1 MESNPFVVVLTAV
14 AILNGIFSTFFWFT
28 AQAMILV
35 VAPGLLITGTTLVSF
50 FASLI
55 AATATI
61 LLSGAVAAV
70 FERVTGRT
78 KTDAVS
84 YSVWVITAVI
94 LSFPAFGRAIS
105 LLLG

>member
-1 MESNPFVVVLTAV
+1 MDSNPFVFVITAV
-14 AILNGIFSTFFWFT
+14 AILNGMFSPFFQFT

-35 VAPGLLITGTTLVSF
+35 VAPGLLITGTTLVGF

-61 LLSGAVAAV
+61 LFSGAVAAL
-70 FERVTGRT
+70 FERFTGRRQ
-78 KTDAVS
+78 TDAVS
-84 YSVWVITAVI
+84 YSVWVVTAVV
-94 LSFPAFGRAIS
+94 LSFPAFGRAAA

>member
-1 MESNPFVVVLTAV
+1 MDSNPYVVVITAV
-14 AILNGIFSTFFWFT
+14 AILNGIFSQLFWFT

-61 LLSGAVAAV
+61 LIAGVPAAL
-70 FERVTGRT
+70 FERLTGRSES
-78 KTDAVS
+78 DHAS
-84 YSVWVITAVI
+84 YSIWLVTAVI
-94 LSFPAFGRAIS
+94 LSFPAFGRAIA

>member
-1 MESNPFVVVLTAV
+1 MDSNPYVVIITAV
-14 AILNGIFSTFFWFT
+14 AILNGIFSQFFWFT

-61 LLSGAVAAV
+61 LLSGAVAAL
-70 FERVTGRT
+70 FERFTRRR
-78 KTDAVS
+78 KTDAAS
-84 YSVWVITAVI
+84 YSVWVVTAVI
-94 LSFPAFGRAIS
+94 LSFPAFGRAVA